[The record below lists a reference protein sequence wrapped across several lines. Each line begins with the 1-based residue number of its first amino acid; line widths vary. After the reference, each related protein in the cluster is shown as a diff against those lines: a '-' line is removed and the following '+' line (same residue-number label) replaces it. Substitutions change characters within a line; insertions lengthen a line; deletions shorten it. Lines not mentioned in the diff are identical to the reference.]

1 MEPGYF
7 ARPLPDSRRYI
18 RLIIIQPAQDPNG
31 IVECSLGTI
40 PLFDPETPAYVALS
54 YVWGDAS
61 VTEEIRV
68 NSAPLAVTTNLAALL
83 RLLRTKYRG
92 EIRLFAD
99 TPPMFWVDAI
109 CINQQDLI
117 EKSAQVPLM
126 KDIYRGAKYVLSW
139 LGPEADGSME
149 ALSSLKT
156 MSEEIAK
163 LSPDSDR
170 FEWLRKYPML
180 WGPKSEQAKD
190 KSTVWENIDRLW
202 DRPYWKRTWI
212 FQEIVLAKNVLL
224 MCGKATLPWDVVL
237 RVENWVKSITGT
249 AEHLKPSF
257 LNTSQWLQF
266 VFGNNLKKS
275 GIRQIENN
283 RQVWRYQGAMAVREI
298 VGLRI
303 LVSSRH
309 LLATNPRDHVYGLL
323 SFTDVD
329 IIPNY
334 SKSVRDIFTETAWK
348 YLKLYGLTQL
358 LNLARKDDFA
368 EKAANLLKGGK
379 EIENNLLGNRFG
391 IPSWVP
397 DVSFNSDSAH
407 SACSSLQRIAYIF
420 IRCFTSSSIECFP

>member
-1 MEPGYF
+1 
-7 ARPLPDSRRYI
+7 
-18 RLIIIQPAQDPNG
+18 
-31 IVECSLGTI
+31 
-40 PLFDPETPAYVALS
+40 
-54 YVWGDAS
+54 
-61 VTEEIRV
+61 
-68 NSAPLAVTTNLAALL
+68 
-83 RLLRTKYRG
+83 
-92 EIRLFAD
+92 
-99 TPPMFWVDAI
+99 
-109 CINQQDLI
+109 
-117 EKSAQVPLM
+117 
-126 KDIYRGAKYVLSW
+126 
-139 LGPEADGSME
+139 
-149 ALSSLKT
+149 
-156 MSEEIAK
+156 
-163 LSPDSDR
+163 
-170 FEWLRKYPML
+170 
-180 WGPKSEQAKD
+180 
-190 KSTVWENIDRLW
+190 
-202 DRPYWKRTWI
+202 
-212 FQEIVLAKNVLL
+212 
-224 MCGKATLPWDVVL
+224 
-237 RVENWVKSITGT
+237 VENWVKSITGT